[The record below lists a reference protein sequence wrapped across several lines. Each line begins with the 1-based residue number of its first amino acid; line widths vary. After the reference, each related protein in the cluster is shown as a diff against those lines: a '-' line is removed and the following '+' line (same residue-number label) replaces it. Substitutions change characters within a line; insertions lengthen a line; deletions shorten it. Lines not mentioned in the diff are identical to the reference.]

1 MSQPVPAVGP
11 LEGKTAASPNR
22 AASIKGF
29 RKGFRRPLLQLC
41 PSPIESGSF
50 ARVLPGG
57 LNPCGMRTRST
68 MEWVQRASKSAE

>member
-1 MSQPVPAVGP
+1 MPAVGP

-22 AASIKGF
+22 EGAIKGF

-41 PSPIESGSF
+41 PSPIESVSF
-50 ARVLPGG
+50 AGVILGG

-68 MEWVQRASKSAE
+68 MEWVQRASKSAA